1 MSSINEYIPVMEIE
15 ENFYKF
21 RRMGIDEVEAVIK
34 IATKLTTEG
43 FSHLQI
49 RLQFLRE
56 IGATNAFRDQ
66 ETGEYDKASVNNLLM
81 MLTMAFGIQEIKN
94 SFYELVAAT
103 LRKTDKD
110 GNGDKK
116 NYVSIDELRDPDL
129 FPAYSIA
136 HLGLHLV
143 MHPDFELLKNA
154 VVEGSKLPFFRRT
167 LEEVTDLAGQEFK
180 KALESLPLENETPTT
195 PTDESTTN

>member
-1 MSSINEYIPVMEIE
+1 MSTINEYIPVMEIE

-34 IATKLTTEG
+34 MATKLTTEG

-56 IGATNAFRDQ
+56 IGATEAFRDQ
-66 ETGEYDKASVNNLLM
+66 ETGEYDTAKVNNLLM
-81 MLTMAFGIQEIKN
+81 MLTMAFGVQEIKN

-103 LRKTDKD
+103 LRKTDAD
-110 GNGDKK
+110 GKLRGE
-116 NYVSIDELRDPDL
+116 YVTVAELRDPEL

-154 VVEGSKLPFFRRT
+154 LVEGSKLPFFRRT

-180 KALESLPLENETPTT
+180 QALDSLPTT
-195 PTDESTTN
+195 PPEETTTN

>member
-1 MSSINEYIPVMEIE
+1 MSTINEYIPVMEIE

-21 RRMGIDEVEAVIK
+21 RRMGIEEVEAVIK
-34 IATKLTTEG
+34 MATKLTTEG

-56 IGATNAFRDQ
+56 IGATDAFRDQ
-66 ETGEYDKASVNNLLM
+66 ETGDYDNAKVNNLLM
-81 MLTMAFGIQEIKN
+81 MLTMAFGVQEIKN

-103 LRKTDKD
+103 LRKTDADGKRRGEYVTVAELKD
-110 GNGDKK
+110 P
-116 NYVSIDELRDPDL
+116 EL

-154 VVEGSKLPFFRRT
+154 LVEGSKLPFFRRT

-180 KALESLPLENETPTT
+180 EALDSLPTT
-195 PTDESTTN
+195 PPEETTTN

>member
-1 MSSINEYIPVMEIE
+1 MSTINEYIPVMEIE

-34 IATKLTTEG
+34 MATKLTTEG

-56 IGATNAFRDQ
+56 IGATDAFRDQ
-66 ETGEYDKASVNNLLM
+66 ETGEYDNAKVNNLLM
-81 MLTMAFGIQEIKN
+81 MLTMAFGVQEIKN

-103 LRKTDKD
+103 LRKTEAD
-110 GNGDKK
+110 GKLRGE
-116 NYVSIDELRDPDL
+116 YVTVAELRDPEL

-154 VVEGSKLPFFRRT
+154 LVEGSKLPFFRRT

-180 KALESLPLENETPTT
+180 QALDSLPTT
-195 PTDESTTN
+195 PPEETTTN

>member
-1 MSSINEYIPVMEIE
+1 MSTINEYIPVMEIE

-34 IATKLTTEG
+34 MATKLTTEG

-56 IGATNAFRDQ
+56 IGATEAFRNQ
-66 ETGEYDKASVNNLLM
+66 ETGEYDTAKVNNLLM
-81 MLTMAFGIQEIKN
+81 MLTMAFGVQEIKN

-103 LRKTDKD
+103 LRKTDAD
-110 GNGDKK
+110 GKVRGE
-116 NYVSIDELRDPDL
+116 YVTVAELRDPEL

-154 VVEGSKLPFFRRT
+154 LVEGSKLPFFRRT

-180 KALESLPLENETPTT
+180 QALDSLPTT
-195 PTDESTTN
+195 PPEETTTN

>member
-1 MSSINEYIPVMEIE
+1 MSTINEYIPVMEIE

-21 RRMGIDEVEAVIK
+21 RRMGIEEVEAVIK
-34 IATKLTTEG
+34 MATKLTTEG

-56 IGATNAFRDQ
+56 IGATDAFRDQ
-66 ETGEYDKASVNNLLM
+66 ETGEYDNAKVNNLLM
-81 MLTMAFGIQEIKN
+81 MLTMAFGVQEIKN

-103 LRKTDKD
+103 LRKTDADGKRRGEYVTVAELKD
-110 GNGDKK
+110 P
-116 NYVSIDELRDPDL
+116 EL

-154 VVEGSKLPFFRRT
+154 LVEGSKLPFFRRT

-180 KALESLPLENETPTT
+180 EALDSLPTT
-195 PTDESTTN
+195 PPEETTTN

>member
-1 MSSINEYIPVMEIE
+1 MSTINEYIPVMEIE

-34 IATKLTTEG
+34 MATKLTTEG

-56 IGATNAFRDQ
+56 IGATEAFRDQ
-66 ETGEYDKASVNNLLM
+66 ETGEYDTAKVNNLLM
-81 MLTMAFGIQEIKN
+81 MLTMAFGVQEIKN

-103 LRKTDKD
+103 LRKTDAD
-110 GNGDKK
+110 GKVRGE
-116 NYVSIDELRDPDL
+116 YVTVAELRDPEL

-154 VVEGSKLPFFRRT
+154 LVEGSKLPFFRRT

-180 KALESLPLENETPTT
+180 QALDSLPTT
-195 PTDESTTN
+195 PPEETTTN

>member
-1 MSSINEYIPVMEIE
+1 MSTINEYIPVMEIE

-34 IATKLTTEG
+34 MATKLTTEG

-56 IGATNAFRDQ
+56 IGATEAFRDQ
-66 ETGEYDKASVNNLLM
+66 ETGEYDTAKVNNLLM
-81 MLTMAFGIQEIKN
+81 MLTMAFGVQEIKN

-103 LRKTDKD
+103 LRKTEAD
-110 GNGDKK
+110 GKLRGD
-116 NYVSIDELRDPDL
+116 YVTVAELRDPEL

-154 VVEGSKLPFFRRT
+154 LVEGSKLPFFRRT

-180 KALESLPLENETPTT
+180 QALDSLPTT
-195 PTDESTTN
+195 PPEETTTN